1 MRSRKNCAGNK
12 IHIGAL
18 SAVLLVAAAFP
29 PYCISAVGDG
39 IDEIVPIELY
49 VSPEGS
55 DEGSGTIDEPLATV
69 SAARD
74 MLLGLKEDN
83 VSAAGAV
90 VYLREGV
97 YLQNDT
103 LEFGSEDSGSK
114 DFPITYKAYNG
125 ETAVIDGGITLLSED
140 FKKPS
145 SDDPY
150 VSRIKDQDAR
160 KGVVVYDLKAAGI
173 DYSSDSFAV
182 FYDGERGTLARYP
195 NEQYI
200 LGFHDL
206 SDEHRGDDRYM
217 YNSLDGTFYDKE
229 NVVSGWESIDGVKI
243 CGMFEIDW
251 AQSAPAEIVSYDAVS
266 NRVKVNAAV
275 NGYSGRYYYSNVIEE
290 IDTVGEY
297 YIDKENGILYFYAPE
312 NYLDIKISV
321 PNVEKLISIYSA
333 ENITLDG
340 IVIENSSGAL
350 VDIKAD
356 DVTIKNCV
364 IRCGYY
370 GVYSDGYRNRILN
383 NQIYRIGSTA
393 VDLHGGDMANLLP
406 SDSVLSNN
414 SIHDFG
420 DVRRVYAGA
429 IYAEGIGFEIS
440 HNEIYHAPHTAMQNL
455 AMEMVVEYNYFHDLC
470 YEGGDA
476 GAIYDG
482 TWRGNGNV
490 FSNNVIANITNPT
503 SVYYTPNGY
512 YCDDG
517 GGGKTFTS
525 NICVNIDGDAIFFGG
540 GPSNIVTDNII
551 VNSGIR
557 YDQRAYYPG
566 TGVNAGWTLTGRFD
580 ADLMSSGLNW
590 KWMINGMDAYASEAW
605 ALRFPWTMLL
615 KTTNVVDLNDNFVS
629 YAFLTA
635 RIRNNVIAG
644 IGIND
649 IQNNTDRL
657 AVVRDNISGLS
668 TDKIFADY
676 EGGDYTV
683 LQDSAIYHALP
694 GFRACDFSKVGIQE

>member
-1 MRSRKNCAGNK
+1 MWNRKKCMRTR
-12 IHIGAL
+12 IHSGAL
-18 SAVLLVAAAFP
+18 SVVLLTVLALQ
-29 PYCISAVGDG
+29 PYYIYAENDKT
-39 IDEIVPIELY
+39 DESDPIELY

-55 DEGSGTIDEPLATV
+55 DEGQGTIDEPLATV

-74 MLLGLKEDN
+74 MLRKLKN
-83 VSAAGAV
+83 NNSSVSEAV

-97 YLQNDT
+97 YTQEDT
-103 LEFGSEDSGSK
+103 LEFGAEDSGSK

-125 ETAVIDGGITLLSED
+125 ETAVIDGGITLSSED
-140 FKKPS
+140 FKRPEP
-145 SDDPY
+145 DDPY
-150 VSRIKDQDAR
+150 ASRIKDQDAR
-160 KGVVVYDLKAAGI
+160 ESVVMYDLKAAGI
-173 DYSSDSFAV
+173 DYSNDNFALY
-182 FYDGERGTLARYP
+182 YDGGRGTLARYP

-206 SDEHRGDDRYM
+206 SDGHRDDDRYM
-217 YNSLDGTFYDKE
+217 CNSADGTFYDKE
-229 NVVSGWESIDGVKI
+229 NVVSTWKNIDGVKV

-251 AQSAPAEIVSYDAVS
+251 AQSSPADIVSYDADS
-266 NRVKVNAAV
+266 NRVKVNATI
-275 NGYSGRYYYSNVIEE
+275 NGYSGRYYYSNVVEE

-297 YIDKENGILYFYAPE
+297 YIDKENGVLYFYAPE

-321 PNVEKLISIYSA
+321 PNIGKLISINDA
-333 ENITLDG
+333 DNITLDG
-340 IVIENSSGAL
+340 LVIENSTGTL
-350 VDIKAD
+350 VDVKAD
-356 DVTIKNCV
+356 DVTIQNCV

-370 GVYSDGYRNRILN
+370 GIYSDGYRNKLLN
-383 NQIYRIGSTA
+383 NEIYRIGSTA
-393 VDLHGGDMANLLP
+393 VDLRGGDMTNLLP
-406 SDSVLSNN
+406 SNSVLSNN

-420 DVRRVYAGA
+420 DIQRVYAGA
-429 IYAEGIGFEIS
+429 IYAEGVGFSIS
-440 HNEIYHAPHTAMQNL
+440 HNEIYHSPHTAMQNL
-455 AMEMVVEYNYFHDLC
+455 AMEMIVEYNYFHDLC

-503 SVYYTPNGY
+503 SIYYTPNGY

-566 TGVNAGWTLTGRFD
+566 TGANAGWTLTGKFGVD
-580 ADLMSSGLNW
+580 IDTSGLNW
-590 KWMINGMDAYASEAW
+590 RWMMNGMKAYASESW
-605 ALRFPWTMLL
+605 AIHFPWTMLL

-644 IGIND
+644 NGSND
-649 IQNNTDRL
+649 IQNNTERL
-657 AVVRDNISGLS
+657 VNVRDNISGLS
-668 TDKIFADY
+668 VNQIFADY
-676 EGGDYTV
+676 GGGDYTV
-683 LQDSAIYHALP
+683 LEDSVIYHDLP